1 MASRFT
7 GLWRHSGF
15 LKLWVADAVSVLGS
29 QVTTLALPLTAAL
42 VLGAT
47 PAQMGMLGAAQYAP
61 AVVVGLFAGVWVDRS
76 RRRPLMVAAD
86 LGRALLLAAIPLA
99 ALAGALRIELLYA
112 VAFGSGALGVLFAT
126 ARGAHLPSLVER
138 AALVEANGKLSVTGS
153 VGLIAG
159 PGLAGLLVRWLSAPV
174 ALVADA
180 LSFVVSGLLVGAI
193 RADEPPP
200 ATRPARPSVVAEA
213 AEGVRVLAREPVLRA
228 FVLSSATLDVGWNAL
243 MAVYLLYLARELG
256 QPATTIGLIF
266 GVGSAGAL
274 AAGAVAG
281 RIAARLGLG
290 RTLVGSQLVVGL
302 GGLGRAAPHRRRGR
316 PEPRRHRA
324 RRRAGR
330 RAPGHRARTAAG
342 PCRCRRELG
351 RVRRRH
357 RRAAPRRAARR
368 AHRPRPDDGARRLD
382 RPGGVPV
389 ALLLAGA
396 EAPGAA
402 EGLTDLPEHFVPL
415 SANP

>member
-1 MASRFT
+1 MASPFT
-7 GLWRHSGF
+7 GLWRHPDF
-15 LKLWVADAVSVLGS
+15 VKLWAADAVSVLGS
-29 QVTTLALPLTAAL
+29 QVTALALPLTAAL

-126 ARGAHLPSLVER
+126 ARGAYLPSLVER

-302 GGLGRAAPHRRRGR
+302 GGLPIVAAVLLPAAAVPLLIAAEVVQSLAGTVHAVARGAVRQAIVPARLQGRV
-316 PEPRRHRA
+316 
-324 RRRAGR
+324 
-330 RAPGHRARTAAG
+330 AAG
-342 PCRCRRELG
+342 ASLVGFGVATAGLLLGGQLGERIGLGPTMALGASTGLAAFLWLYFSPVRRLREL
-351 RVRRRH
+351 
-357 RRAAPRRAARR
+357 PR
-368 AHRPRPDDGARRLD
+368 D
-382 RPGGVPV
+382 
-389 ALLLAGA
+389 
-396 EAPGAA
+396 
-402 EGLTDLPEHFVPL
+402 
-415 SANP
+415 

>member
-1 MASRFT
+1 MASPFT
-7 GLWRHSGF
+7 GLWRHPDF
-15 LKLWVADAVSVLGS
+15 VKLWAADAVSVLGS
-29 QVTTLALPLTAAL
+29 QVTALALPLTAAL

-126 ARGAHLPSLVER
+126 ARGAYLPSLVER

-193 RADEPPP
+193 GADEPPP
-200 ATRPARPSVVAEA
+200 APRPAGPSVVAEA

-302 GGLGRAAPHRRRGR
+302 GGLPIVAAVLLPAAAVPLLIAAEVVQSLAGTVHAVARGAVRQAIVPARLQGRV
-316 PEPRRHRA
+316 
-324 RRRAGR
+324 
-330 RAPGHRARTAAG
+330 AAG
-342 PCRCRRELG
+342 ASLVGFGVATAGLLLGGQLGERIGLGPTMALGASTGLAAFLWLYFSPVRRLREL
-351 RVRRRH
+351 
-357 RRAAPRRAARR
+357 PR
-368 AHRPRPDDGARRLD
+368 D
-382 RPGGVPV
+382 
-389 ALLLAGA
+389 
-396 EAPGAA
+396 
-402 EGLTDLPEHFVPL
+402 
-415 SANP
+415 